1 MVSKW
6 IFLSQKYC
14 VYVIQPSNKK
24 KALEKEKLN
33 KSLVKNWKH
42 MFTYPGRKKG
52 WNFHDCCHYHQI
64 SADTPHA
71 SEFYR
76 KNNFLCRHTGSIKVT
91 KGIEDI
97 ACTEALALINKYPE
111 WKKCWNFH
119 DCYHCHQ
126 ISADI
131 LHASGVYRNWIF
143 DTQVLKMIGY

>member
-76 KNNFLCRHTGSIKVT
+76 KTIFCV
-91 KGIEDI
+91 GI
-97 ACTEALALINKYPE
+97 LK
-111 WKKCWNFH
+111 
-119 DCYHCHQ
+119 
-126 ISADI
+126 
-131 LHASGVYRNWIF
+131 
-143 DTQVLKMIGY
+143 VLKLLKVLKISHVLKLLHSLTNTQKEKSVGIFMIAVIIIKYQLTPPMHQSSTEKQFFV